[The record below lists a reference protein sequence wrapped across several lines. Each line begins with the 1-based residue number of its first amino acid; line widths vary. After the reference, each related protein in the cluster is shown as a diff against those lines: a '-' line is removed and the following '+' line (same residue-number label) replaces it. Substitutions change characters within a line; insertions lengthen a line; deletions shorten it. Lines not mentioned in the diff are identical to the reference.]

1 MYFHVHV
8 HCIFWCRVSVQHISI
23 DRHVTSA
30 NNDVRKDISVIRSS
44 GGSAIFH
51 SNSDAPAST
60 GVSGFDLS
68 SAAAELEASGSF
80 TTNTKK
86 SMREHSAKTK
96 SKKLA
101 TVGRPEMGLK
111 ISPSQEATT
120 LLDDVSEDD
129 DASQSSPERED
140 ANGFD
145 VDVDDD
151 VTDDEEEAPL
161 LLAEEVVT
169 QILDDV
175 ITRAIEL
182 KRRKDARAQPSDVMG
197 RLASLQSRDNLHT
210 CASDVLL
217 NVTNSA
223 RGDNDKNG

>member
-1 MYFHVHV
+1 M
-8 HCIFWCRVSVQHISI
+8 SVQHISI

-30 NNDVRKDISVIRSS
+30 NNDVSKDISVIRSS

-86 SMREHSAKTK
+86 SMREHGAKTK
-96 SKKLA
+96 SNKLA

-120 LLDDVSEDD
+120 LLDDVSED

-175 ITRAIEL
+175 ITRAMEL
-182 KRRKDARAQPSDVMG
+182 KRRKDARAQPSDVMV